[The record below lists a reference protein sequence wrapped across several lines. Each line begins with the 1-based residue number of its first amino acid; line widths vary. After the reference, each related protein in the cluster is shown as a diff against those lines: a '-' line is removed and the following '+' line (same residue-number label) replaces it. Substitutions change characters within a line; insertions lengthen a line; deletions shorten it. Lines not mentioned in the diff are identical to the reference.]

1 VWGYP
6 SEEYKL
12 DSIKR
17 EMNSLVHE
25 GEAVIPEIKRKDLE
39 GNYLDSVGFNGENYV
54 LVHTAK
60 TQKGHS
66 GSPILQVGASD
77 SNIKVV
83 GIHTHRGYGNTNEGL
98 SMVSLH
104 GTIQKYRKELLEF
117 HNICER

>member
-1 VWGYP
+1 
-6 SEEYKL
+6 
-12 DSIKR
+12 
-17 EMNSLVHE
+17 MNSLFHV
-25 GEAVIPEIKRKDLE
+25 GEAVPEIKEIKRKDVE
-39 GNYLDSVGFNGENYV
+39 GIYLDSVGFDGDNYV

-66 GSPILQVGASD
+66 GSPILQVGGSG

-83 GIHTHRGYGNTNEGL
+83 GIHTHRGYGQTNEGL

-104 GTIQKYRKELLEF
+104 GTIQKYRKELLES